1 MKKLDLN
8 YVVHFHDQ
16 TGKADEIYETEAA
29 TAGELIDELEL
40 RYPGFKDMLIR
51 DGRFRAQNAMI
62 LSRKGVRAHG
72 VFSTEH
78 SVEDG
83 DVITFL

>member
-1 MKKLDLN
+1 MKKLELN

-16 TGKADEIYETEAA
+16 TGKADEVYETEAA
-29 TAGELIDELEL
+29 NAGELIDELEE

-62 LSRKGVRAHG
+62 LSRKGIRAHG
-72 VFSTEH
+72 VFSAEH

-83 DVITFL
+83 DYITFL

>member
-1 MKKLDLN
+1 MKKLELN

-16 TGKADEIYETEAA
+16 TGKAYETFE
-29 TAGELIDELEL
+29 TEVSNAGELIDELET

-72 VFSTEH
+72 VFDTQH

-83 DVITFL
+83 DYITFL